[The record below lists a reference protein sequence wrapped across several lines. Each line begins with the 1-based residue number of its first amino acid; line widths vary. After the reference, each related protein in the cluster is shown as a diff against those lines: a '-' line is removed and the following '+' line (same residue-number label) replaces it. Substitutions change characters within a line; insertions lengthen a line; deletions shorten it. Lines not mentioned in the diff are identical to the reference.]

1 MDQTPRARTLAG
13 LLALAALTALTVLSL
28 WAVQP
33 PAPRAADAPA
43 GEFSAA
49 RAFAHVE
56 RVGSAVHVAGSPA
69 AGQVQ
74 GYLETTLRGYG
85 LQVQVQD
92 GVGADDALG
101 GFAMAHVRNV
111 IAVLPG
117 TAPTGRVFAVA
128 HYDSV
133 QVSYGG
139 NDDGAGV
146 STLLETARALA
157 QGPRPRNDIV
167 FVFTDAEEACLCGAE
182 AFVSQHPLAAAGG
195 VALNF
200 EARGSSGPAIMFET
214 SAGNAD
220 VVGVYGD
227 VVPYPVATSF
237 AVEVYRILPNDTDFT
252 PFRESGRFTGLNTA
266 YIDGSAVY
274 HSPEDRPSYMDR
286 GTLQHHGSNAL
297 ALARAFGDRDLST
310 LAQPSGTDSTYF
322 PVLRYLVRYPG
333 WLVWPLAIVALAGV
347 VALALVARR
356 RKLTSIP
363 RTLAGFGLALVPLLF
378 VPVVA
383 QLLWAL
389 LVAIRPGYGPMLDP
403 WRPGWFRATVV
414 ALVGVVLL
422 TWYGLLRKRIGPWS
436 LAIGGL
442 GWLAVLG
449 LLLASATPGGSY
461 LAAVPAVACA
471 VGGIVAVSVR
481 PLWARVLSLALGGAV
496 AVLVLAPIVLLFFP
510 ALGLATGGAAAL
522 FAVMLGLALLPLL
535 EALYPPV
542 PAPAGS
548 AAGSEDAAG
557 AEVSPAN
564 GDEDAARAEPVR
576 RPRLRGA
583 APGLVAGLLA
593 VACLAIGLV
602 VDRFDT
608 AHPAPEQLMYAL
620 DTDTGQARW
629 VSADS
634 SPGEWTSQYVSAPED
649 LSESFAPLGSGLLT
663 GPATAAS
670 LPAPTLTLESESTAS
685 GRRTLQLRLS
695 PQRTARLV
703 YLQVLDAG
711 VVGAT
716 ADGRAL
722 PGSRTDRFELLF
734 HAPPAGGLP
743 VTLEVDRAGPV
754 RIRVMDGS
762 DGLDGLPGFTP
773 RPPGIGVEGSHD
785 SELVLVARTY
795 TI

>member
-1 MDQTPRARTLAG
+1 MGRRRGSTGQDVAVDQTPRTRALG
-13 LLALAALTALTVLSL
+13 LLALAALAALTVLSL
-28 WAVQP
+28 WAIQP

-43 GEFSAA
+43 GEFSAD

-56 RVGSAVHVAGSPA
+56 RIGSQVHVAGSPA
-69 AGQVQ
+69 ADEVRQYIQ
-74 GYLETTLRGYG
+74 ATLRGYG
-85 LQVQVQD
+85 LQDSIQS

-101 GFAMAHVRNV
+101 GFAMARIQNV
-111 IAVLPG
+111 VAVLPG

-146 STLLETARALA
+146 STLLETARAMA

-200 EARGSSGPAIMFET
+200 EARGSNGPAIMFET
-214 SAGNAD
+214 SRGNAG

-252 PFRESGRFTGLNTA
+252 PFRKSDRFTGLNTA

-274 HSPEDRPSYMDR
+274 HSPEDKPSYMDR
-286 GTLQHHGSNAL
+286 ASLQHHGANAL
-297 ALARAFGDRDLST
+297 ALTRAFADRDLTDLSE
-310 LAQPSGTDSTYF
+310 PSATDSTYF
-322 PVLRYLVRYPG
+322 PVLRFLIRYPG
-333 WLVWPLAIVALAGV
+333 WLVWPLAVVGLAGV

-356 RKLTSIP
+356 RRLTSIP
-363 RTLAGFGLALVPLLF
+363 RVLAGFGLGLFPLLLA
-378 VPVVA
+378 PVMA
-383 QLLWAL
+383 QVLWTV
-389 LVAIRPGYGPMLDP
+389 LVAIRPGYRNMLDP
-403 WRPGWFRATVV
+403 WRPGWFRAAVV
-414 ALVGVVLL
+414 ALVAMVLF
-422 TWYGLLRKRIGPWS
+422 TWYGLLRKRIGGWS
-436 LAIGGL
+436 LAIGAL
-442 GWLAVLG
+442 GWLGVLG
-449 LLLASATPGGSY
+449 LVLAAATPGGSY
-461 LAAVPAVACA
+461 LAAVPALAASVAA
-471 VGGIVAVSVR
+471 IVALSVR
-481 PLWARVLSLALGGAV
+481 PAWARGLALSLGGAIG
-496 AVLVLAPIVLLFFP
+496 VLVLAPIVLLFFP

-522 FAVMLGLALLPLL
+522 FTVMLGMALLPLL
-535 EALYPPV
+535 ESLYPPP
-542 PAPAGS
+542 PA
-548 AAGSEDAAG
+548 AAH
-557 AEVSPAN
+557 
-564 GDEDAARAEPVR
+564 RA
-576 RPRLRGA
+576 RLRGA
-583 APGLVAGLLA
+583 LPGLVAGLLTLACVA
-593 VACLAIGLV
+593 VGLS
-602 VDRFDT
+602 VDRFDA

-634 SPGEWTSQYVSAPED
+634 VPGAWTSRYVGRPED
-649 LSESFAPLGSGLLT
+649 LSGPFPLFGDELLT

-670 LPAPTLTLESESTAS
+670 LPAPNLTVESESIAG
-685 GRRTLQLRLS
+685 GRRTVELRLT
-695 PQRTARLV
+695 PQRAVRLV
-703 YLQVLDAG
+703 YLRVTDAT

-716 ADGRAL
+716 VDGRQL
-722 PGSRTDRFELLF
+722 PADVLDDGFGLLF

-743 VTLEVDRAGPV
+743 VTLVLDRTGPV
-754 RIRVMDGS
+754 RIRAMDGS